1 MTRVALVDDDR
12 FLDHRA
18 ASHVERPERLR
29 AVSAAI
35 AGAADLASL
44 VRIRPAFADDS
55 VLLRVHSAAHISA
68 VEAMSQSGGGWFDA
82 DTYCTDRSAGTAR
95 LAAGSAVA
103 VCDAVLAGDVRHG
116 FALIRPPGHHAGRD
130 TAMGFCLYNNA
141 AVVVRH
147 AQQSGAPRVAVIDI
161 DVHHGN
167 GTEEI
172 VWNDTGTL
180 YTSIHQ
186 MPLFPG
192 TGRSVDRGAHD
203 NVVNIPVPPGTGS
216 DEWLEHFDETIIPAV
231 SRFGADLVVVSAG
244 YDAHELDPLG
254 GLRLTTT
261 TYGEVAARICD
272 LCSHGPVGSVWVLE
286 GGYDLNALGDSVVA
300 TLRALQAE

>member
-35 AGAADLASL
+35 AGAADLADL
-44 VRIRPAFADDS
+44 VRIQPAFADDS

-68 VEAMSQSGGGWFDA
+68 VEAMSQSGGGWFDV

-116 FALIRPPGHHAGRD
+116 VALIRPPGHHAGRD

-141 AVVVRH
+141 AIVVRH
-147 AQQSGAPRVAVIDI
+147 AQESGASRVAVIDI

-192 TGRSVDRGAHD
+192 TGRSADRGAHD

-216 DEWLEHFDETIIPAV
+216 DEWLQHFDETIVPAV

-261 TYGEVAARICD
+261 TYGEIAARIRD
-272 LCSHGPVGSVWVLE
+272 LCSYGPVGSVWVLE
-286 GGYDLNALGDSVVA
+286 GGYDLTALGDSVVA